1 VIKQYAGSFGAW
13 LILGAAPFGWVG
25 VAGAAVIEAAP
36 PPAQA
41 TASISGHFALNGTD
55 GRRVTDASFRGKWLV
70 VYFGYTSCPDICP
83 TVILRIGQAMTAI
96 GSAADQVQPI
106 FITVDP
112 ARDTPEHLAKYMA
125 SFDPRVIGLRG
136 DAAQTR
142 EAARQFHVYYRTRSL
157 DGGDY
162 SVDHSSFLYI
172 VDPQGSFSK
181 LLADSLSSDQ
191 LAAELRSLIKQGQAG
206 KSAR

>member
-1 VIKQYAGSFGAW
+1 VRNQHVAALLAGKLSLVASFS
-13 LILGAAPFGWVG
+13 LIGIALAADAAP
-25 VAGAAVIEAAP
+25 AP
-36 PPAQA
+36 PPTQA
-41 TASISGHFALNGTD
+41 AAISGHFALDATD
-55 GRRVTDASFRGKWLV
+55 GRKVTDATFRGKWLV

-83 TVILRIGQAMTAI
+83 TVILRIGQALTSIGTAA
-96 GSAADQVQPI
+96 GQVQPI

-136 DAAQTR
+136 DAAQTQ

-157 DGGDY
+157 DSGDY

-172 VDPQGSFSK
+172 IDPDGHFSK
-181 LLADSLSSDQ
+181 LLADTLSSDQ
-191 LAAELRSLIKQGQAG
+191 LAAQFRTLVRQGQAA
-206 KSAR
+206 KPQR